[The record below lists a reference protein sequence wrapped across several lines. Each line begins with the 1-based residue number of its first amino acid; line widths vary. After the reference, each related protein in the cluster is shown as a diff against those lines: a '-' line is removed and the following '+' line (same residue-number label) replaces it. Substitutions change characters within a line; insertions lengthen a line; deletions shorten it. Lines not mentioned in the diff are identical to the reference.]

1 MLSVREI
8 LNTLIFQI
16 YRRLAFQIDPEKIHD
31 VTLSLL
37 DLIYRSYLGKVFHK
51 KLIQN
56 GTKQFNILF
65 DNPIGLAAG
74 FDKNAD
80 YLNFTSNVGFGFIEV
95 GTLTPKPQ
103 YGNPRPRIFRL
114 IENEAIINHLGFN
127 NKGIE
132 YGLSKIKKFNRN
144 IPIGVNIGK
153 NANTDVKD
161 AFRDYEYCLRKAYSI
176 ADYITLNISSPNT
189 EKLRDL
195 QKGEKISNFLYSIKK
210 LHDNLRKVY
219 KKHTPLVVKIAPDV
233 TSDMIQDLTQLINE
247 YDIDGII
254 CTNTTIDKSCLSK
267 EYKDIQGGL
276 SGKPLLKRS
285 NEVLRQVSKSIGKDK
300 TIIGVGGV
308 DSWESA
314 NEKFNFGA
322 NLIQLYTGLVYK
334 GPNVINEILN
344 G

>member
-1 MLSVREI
+1 VREI